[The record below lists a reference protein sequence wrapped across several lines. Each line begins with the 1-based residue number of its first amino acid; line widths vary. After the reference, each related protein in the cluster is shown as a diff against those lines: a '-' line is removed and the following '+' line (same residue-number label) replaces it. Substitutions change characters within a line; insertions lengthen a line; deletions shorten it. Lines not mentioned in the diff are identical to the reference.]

1 MMSKSIFVCIKVLKE
16 VIEFDPFPRKPKKK
30 MGRKLFTQQ
39 YDDAEEDT
47 EYEPQTPKSVKKKP
61 AEEPSLDIE
70 IPRFTHKLFDSKRFG
85 SPSLNK
91 TPTSKTDI
99 RVDEFKTPNITKI
112 LAERKTPF
120 GKLSSKK

>member
-1 MMSKSIFVCIKVLKE
+1 MTFSIDFA
-16 VIEFDPFPRKPKKK
+16 IEFDCLLRKPKKK
-30 MGRKLFTQQ
+30 TGRKLFTQQ
-39 YDDAEEDT
+39 YDETEEDT
-47 EYEPQTPKSVKKKP
+47 QDEPQTPKSVKKKP
-61 AEEPSLDIE
+61 EDEPILDIE

-99 RVDEFKTPNITKI
+99 KIDEFKTPTISKI

-120 GKLSSKK
+120 GKLIVARQI